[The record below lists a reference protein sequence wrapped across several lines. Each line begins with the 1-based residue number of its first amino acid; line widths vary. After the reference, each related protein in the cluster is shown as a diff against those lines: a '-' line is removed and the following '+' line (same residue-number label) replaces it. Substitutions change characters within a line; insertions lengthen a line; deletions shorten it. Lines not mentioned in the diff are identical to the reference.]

1 MTIGTQSNPVE
12 HAEPAKVANAL
23 LQSYFLTPNN
33 RRGLWTHQGVHYAWE
48 GHRWVLR
55 DREWL
60 RDACWNMLEDLY
72 VTKIINGIPVAV
84 RYGVDQ
90 TKIGNV
96 LEALCAKTR
105 LPHMT
110 VPCWLEPSDMDA
122 SRCITFED
130 SVVEVSDVVNVTPRD
145 VTWFSTSVIPCK
157 YEADAECP
165 TWMNCIQQWSGGDP
179 EWIELLQ
186 RWFGYCMMPHN
197 DYARWFLMYGKVRS
211 GKGTIAKIL
220 ESLLGLDSYFGV
232 SLYSLS
238 NRFGLD
244 GLQAARVMCVHEVS
258 ELDSKEGERCVQV
271 LKTVLGQDRIDIDRK
286 GLSMVRNVV
295 IPAKAMMQTNEMPR
309 LPNKGQGLSSKMLV
323 LPFDVS
329 FHGKEDERLIQKL
342 REELPGIANWAVEGA
357 KKVENATSSSERF
370 PMPSRSEDAIRLYLQ
385 TNNPFDTFL
394 TARFAPNPNGFVAT
408 SVIWDQW
415 QDWVKKNH
423 VRGQT
428 VSRNQIAVKIE
439 QESSWNLNRYRPCGG
454 KRGLKGMVLRNQYD
468 DEA

>member
-1 MTIGTQSNPVE
+1 VTIGTQSNPVE

-48 GHRWVLR
+48 GHQWVLR

-72 VTKIINGIPVAV
+72 VNKIVNGIPVAV

-105 LPHMT
+105 LPHVT

-145 VTWFSTSVIPCK
+145 ETWFSTSVIPCN
-157 YEADAECP
+157 YDPESECP

-186 RWFGYCMMPHN
+186 RWFGYCLMPHN

-244 GLQAARVMCVHEVS
+244 GLQASRVMCVHEVS

-286 GLSMVRNVV
+286 GLPMVRNVV

-329 FHGKEDERLIQKL
+329 FHGKEDELNLGSMARLGK
-342 REELPGIANWAVEGA
+342 EEPRARANSVP
-357 KKVENATSSSERF
+357 KPDSS
-370 PMPSRSEDAIRLYLQ
+370 
-385 TNNPFDTFL
+385 
-394 TARFAPNPNGFVAT
+394 
-408 SVIWDQW
+408 
-415 QDWVKKNH
+415 KN
-423 VRGQT
+423 RAG
-428 VSRNQIAVKIE
+428 E
-439 QESSWNLNRYRPCGG
+439 
-454 KRGLKGMVLRNQYD
+454 
-468 DEA
+468 